1 MPSSSI
7 DIIVSQDP
15 DVRNTSL
22 AHFCAGLDAAALLR
36 ECEQLDTF
44 RRSSDNLY
52 QKVRACFFLYAIHR
66 FHLHAYH
73 DIRQDAAGT
82 EDVCIPYEGYEHLCH
97 RNFEQ
102 AIDAFL
108 HVHNSN
114 TTVASPA
121 ISSALAQAY
130 YFLGFQTLADQV
142 RLSVQHHPGNSWMYQ
157 VSSPKDH
164 PRSVCLEVGSLLHE
178 QTPVRMDLSHCG
190 WSDIFF
196 LGMDFPEGA
205 RVLNV
210 SIDLAVRGK
219 HTEPLPPIDCFLQV
233 VDDAPVLRLTSVD
246 LQCEVTLTHV
256 AQVFDFCQDYLGL
269 LRAGI
274 IASGIVPLG
283 LEKSTAS
290 LAEVFAKTIGPNKG
304 LHLTTRVNDIPKG
317 SRLAVST
324 NLLSSIIALG
334 MRATGQTASMT
345 GCLTEEERRLVAAR
359 AILGEWL
366 GGSGG
371 GWQDSGGVWPGI
383 KLIEGVKA
391 DMGTPEHGVSRGRLL
406 PQHRQLSDCEAPTE
420 LAQSLQDHLV
430 LVHGGMAMNVGP
442 ILEMVTEK
450 YLLREAEEW
459 TARYEALG
467 ILDDILAAF
476 KANDIPK
483 LAELTT
489 RNFFEPLQT
498 IIPWASN
505 SYTETLIERTRQ
517 AFGDGF
523 LGFWMLGGA
532 SGGGM
537 GFIFRPEAKP
547 RALVELQDIMLAT
560 KREMEHALPFAMD
573 PVVYDFEINEH
584 GTTAQLSKLKT
595 APTWKAAVKGTTNG
609 TNGHNHT
616 LDGLL
621 DELGF
626 DLIGH
631 EKIQEEYRK
640 GVIGLKQNRLP
651 LDTTLLNAS
660 PDDVIVALTERDIS
674 PELRELGLEELRKGT
689 VGVVSLAA
697 GVGSRWTQGAGCVKA
712 INPFCKLAGRH
723 RSFLEIHLAKSRRMS
738 RLAGTNIPHVITTS
752 FMTHSALETYLDR
765 VDKHNYPG
773 PVYISQGKTM
783 GLRLV
788 PTGNDLK
795 FYWEKQ
801 PKLDEQAQKVRESGQ
816 KALLGWAES
825 AGEASDYRD
834 NLPLQCLH
842 PVGHFYEIPNL
853 LLNGTL
859 KKMIEDH
866 PQLKYLMLH
875 NIDTVGAD
883 VDPSLLGLFVSR
895 DSTLSFEVIPRM
907 IQDVGGGLA
916 SVNGKTRLIE
926 GLALPREEDEFKFSY
941 YNSMT
946 TWIDIDKLLLV
957 FGLTKSD
964 LNAID
969 RVSEAVH
976 TFSLRLP
983 TYTAL
988 KEVKKRWGNGQEDVF
1003 PTAQFEKLWSDMSAM
1018 DDVNCDFFV
1027 VPRHRGSQLKDVSQ
1041 LDGWLRDGS
1050 AKHLETLCDWE

>member
-1 MPSSSI
+1 MQLSSV
-7 DIIVSQDP
+7 DIIVSADP
-15 DVRNTSL
+15 NIRNRSL
-22 AHFCAGLDAAALLR
+22 AEFCAPLDLACLLK
-36 ECEQLDTF
+36 ECELLDNF

-52 QKVRACFFLYAIHR
+52 EKVRACFFLYAIHR
-66 FHLHAYH
+66 FHLDRHLP
-73 DIRQDAAGT
+73 DTGID
-82 EDVCIPYEGYEHLCH
+82 IPYGGYQHLCH
-97 RNFEQ
+97 RNFTQ
-102 AIDAFL
+102 AIDEFFL
-108 HVHNSN
+108 AIQ
-114 TTVASPA
+114 TTTTTTKQYSKA
-121 ISSALAQAY
+121 ISSALAQSY

-142 RLSVQHHPGNSWMYQ
+142 RLSVKNHPGNLWMYQ
-157 VSSPKDH
+157 VDVPQNH
-164 PRSVCLEVGSLLHE
+164 PQPVMLESGKILQE

-210 SIDLAVRGK
+210 SIDLAVRGR
-219 HTEPLPPIDCFLQV
+219 HDYEPMPPIDCYLQV
-233 VDDAPVLRLTSVD
+233 IDQPVLILTSID
-246 LQCEVTLTHV
+246 LKCQVTLTHIS
-256 AQVFDFCQDYLGL
+256 QVFDFCNDYLGL

-274 IASGIVPLG
+274 IAAGIVPLG
-283 LEKSTAS
+283 LEHSTAS
-290 LAEVFAKTIGPNKG
+290 LAELFATTIGPNKG

-324 NLLSSIIALG
+324 NLLASIIALG
-334 MRATGQTASMT
+334 MRATGQTTSMT

-383 KLIEGVKA
+383 KLIQGVTAQEGH
-391 DMGTPEHGVSRGRLL
+391 PEHGVSRGRLL
-406 PQHRQLSDCEAPTE
+406 PQHRQLTIEEAPAE

-459 TARYEALG
+459 TARRDALN
-467 ILDDILAAF
+467 ILDEILQVF
-476 KANDIPK
+476 KDNDIPK
-483 LAELTT
+483 LAQLTT

-505 SYTETLIERTRQ
+505 LYTETLIEQTRKR
-517 AFGDGF
+517 FGEDF

-537 GFIFRPEAKP
+537 GFIFKPEAKP
-547 RALVELQDIMLAT
+547 RALVEMQEIMLAA
-560 KREMEHALPFAMD
+560 KRELEHALPFAMD
-573 PVVYDFEINEH
+573 PVVYDFKINDH
-584 GTTAQLSKLKT
+584 GTKAKWCEAKEP
-595 APTWKAAVKGTTNG
+595 PTWKVNVEETSNG
-609 TNGHNHT
+609 VNGHNQG
-616 LDGLL
+616 LDDLL
-621 DELGF
+621 QELGF

-631 EKIQEEYRK
+631 EKIQEDYRS
-640 GVIGLKQNRLP
+640 GLIGLKQNRLP
-651 LDTTLLNAS
+651 LETKLENA
-660 PDDVIVALTERDIS
+660 PPEDVILTTDENVIT
-674 PELRELGLEELRKGT
+674 PEIKELGMEELRKGT
-689 VGVVSLAA
+689 VAVVSLAA

-723 RSFLEIHLAKSRRMS
+723 RSFLEIHLAKSRRIS
-738 RLAGTNIPHVITTS
+738 RLTGTSIPHVITTS
-752 FMTHSALETYLDR
+752 YMTHSALETYLDR
-765 VDKHNYPG
+765 VEKHGYEG
-773 PVYISQGKTM
+773 PMYISQGKTM

-788 PTGNDLK
+788 PTGSDLK
-795 FYWEKQ
+795 FSWEKQ

-825 AGEASDYRD
+825 TGEASDYRD

-859 KKMIEDH
+859 KQMLEDR

-883 VDPSLLGLFVSR
+883 VDPGLLGLFASK
-895 DSTLSFEVIPRM
+895 DTALSFEVIPRK
-907 IQDVGGGLA
+907 IEDVGGGLA

-926 GLALPREEDEFKFSY
+926 GLALPREEDEFKFTY

-946 TWIDIDKLLLV
+946 TWIDIDKLLKVL
-957 FGLTKSD
+957 GLERSD
-964 LNAID
+964 LGDATK
-969 RVSEAVH
+969 VSEAVH
-976 TFSLRLP
+976 VFSFRLP
-983 TYTAL
+983 TYSAL

-1003 PTAQFEKLWSDMSAM
+1003 PTAQFEKLWSDMSSL
-1018 DDVNCDFFV
+1018 DEVKCDFYV
-1027 VPRHRGSQLKDVSQ
+1027 VPRYRGSQLKDVSQ

-1050 AKHLETLCDWE
+1050 AAHLETLCDWS